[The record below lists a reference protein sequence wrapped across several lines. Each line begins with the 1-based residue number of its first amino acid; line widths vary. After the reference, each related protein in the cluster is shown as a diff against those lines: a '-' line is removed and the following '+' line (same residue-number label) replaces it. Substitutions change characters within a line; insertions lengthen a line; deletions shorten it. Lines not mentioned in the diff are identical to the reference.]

1 MITRTQKQRM
11 FDTNLP
17 ENKPYYVGGADS
29 IIMLISVI
37 AGGTGGFITFN
48 GSADGKGFDTLQPA
62 NKDNFFTKIA
72 THDLDTG
79 KTYEGSIGIS
89 VASPKLLQLEV
100 NSRFLNYLSVDTSM
114 ANGANINID
123 VVCIQN

>member
-1 MITRTQKQRM
+1 MLTRTKKQVLY
-11 FDTNLP
+11 DTNLP
-17 ENKPYYVGGADS
+17 DNKPYYIGNSD
-29 IIMLISVI
+29 SVI
-37 AGGTGGFITFN
+37 LLVTVKNAGTGGFITFN
-48 GSADGKGFDTLQPA
+48 GSADENRFDPA
-62 NKDNFFTKIA
+62 QASGENNFFTKIA

-89 VASPKLLQLEV
+89 VATPKLVQLEV

-114 ANGANINID
+114 SNGAIIKID

>member
-1 MITRTQKQRM
+1 M

-17 ENKPYYVGGADS
+17 ENKPYYVGNSDS
-29 IIMLISVI
+29 IIMLITVVS
-37 AGGTGGFITFN
+37 GGTGGFITFN
-48 GSADGKGFDTLQPA
+48 GSADGKQFDPLSPA
-62 NKDNFFTKIA
+62 GKENFFTKIA

-89 VASPKLLQLEV
+89 VASPKLIQLEV
-100 NSRFLNYLSVDTSM
+100 NSRFLNYLAVDTSM